1 MMSIALSP
9 NAYMGAEI
17 ISSFRAIITHMKRIS
32 RRIEVIKELLQQR
45 SGKCYKNYQVQGG
58 VSATSGSD
66 V

>member
-9 NAYMGAEI
+9 NAYLGAEI

-32 RRIEVIKELLQQR
+32 RRVEVIKELLQQ
-45 SGKCYKNYQVQGG
+45 SNGKCYKLPSSGG
-58 VSATSGSD
+58 VSARSGSD